1 MIVSE
6 CRGYFL
12 LFCVFVSVLIDRPG
26 LYLASTVIA
35 IAAATAAMQ
44 WRNILR
50 KGNRLIFNIK
60 KYLYLKVFLRKAGAV
75 PPSQS

>member
-12 LFCVFVSVLIDRPG
+12 LFCVFVSALIDRPD
-26 LYLASTVIA
+26 LHLASTVIA
-35 IAAATAAMQ
+35 IAATTAAVQ
-44 WRNILR
+44 WMNIL
-50 KGNRLIFNIK
+50 KGNRVIFNIK
-60 KYLYLKVFLRKAGAV
+60 KYLYLKVFLRKAAAV